1 MSCQPTTLKRSDIVE
16 LEMDLNGI
24 CNLKCPLCTRNYKH
38 AEHLIKPHSRSLD
51 EIIKQLDSFPNLKI
65 FYMAGTVSEPTLYK
79 DLHKLCE
86 YLVKREIQIE
96 LFTNGNTNNVQW
108 WKKLGEILSERDRV
122 YFTVC
127 GSNQV
132 FHSAYRVGS
141 SLVEILDH
149 HQAFISTNQHKI
161 DRIQHIMFDYN
172 RADFESKEMK
182 DIIARFSGTK
192 LVDTEGMRSVNEYI
206 RSFDKDIIKPENER
220 ERAINSLFNIRPKP
234 DDGKTYEIKCMSLRD
249 HKIYIDQFGRIS
261 PCYGHAEF
269 AGPGHFSGE
278 VFNYDEVL
286 SFKFHDCFKCE
297 KRIQKFIEVMELDFV
312 C

>member
-1 MSCQPTTLKRSDIVE
+1 MSCSISKLTRKDIVE
-16 LEMDLNGI
+16 LEMDLNGV

-38 AEHLIKPHSRSLD
+38 AEHLIKPHSRSLE

-79 DLHKLCE
+79 SLHQLCE
-86 YLVKREIQIE
+86 YLVKREIKIE
-96 LFTNGNTNNVQW
+96 LFTNGNTHNENW
-108 WKKLGEILSERDRV
+108 WKRLGEILSPRDRV

-127 GSNQV
+127 GSNQI
-132 FHSAYRVGS
+132 FHAAYRVGS
-141 SLVEILDH
+141 SLEEILLH
-149 HQAFISTNQHKI
+149 HQAFISTNSHKI
-161 DRIQHIMFDYN
+161 DRVQHIMFDYN
-172 RADFESKEMK
+172 RADFESLEMK
-182 DIIARFSGTK
+182 EIISRFSGTK

-206 RSFDKDIIKPENER
+206 RTFDKDIIKPENER
-220 ERAINSLFNIRPKP
+220 ERAITSLFNIRPKP
-234 DDGKTYEIKCMSLRD
+234 DDGKKYEIKCMSQRD
-249 HKIYIDQFGRIS
+249 SKIYIDQFGRIS

-278 VFNYDEVL
+278 VFDYNEVL

>member
-1 MSCQPTTLKRSDIVE
+1 MSCQVTKLKREDIVE

-38 AEHLIKPHSRSLD
+38 AEHLIKAHQRPLS
-51 EIIKQLDSFPNLKI
+51 EIIAQLDSFPNLKI

-79 DLHKLCE
+79 EIFGLCE

-96 LFTNGNTNNVQW
+96 LFTNGNTHDEKW
-108 WKKLGEILSERDRV
+108 WSDFGKILSPRDRV
-122 YFTVC
+122 YFTIC
-127 GSNQV
+127 GSNQI

-141 SLVEILDH
+141 SLSQILDH
-149 HQAFISTNQHKI
+149 HQAFISTNFHKI
-161 DRIQHIMFDYN
+161 DRMQHIMFDYN
-172 RADFESKEMK
+172 RADFDSQEMK

-192 LVDTEGMRSVNEYI
+192 LVDTEGMRSINEYI
-206 RSFDKDIIKPENER
+206 RTFDKEMIKPEDER
-220 ERAINSLFNIRPKP
+220 ERAINSLFKIKP
-234 DDGKTYEIKCMSLRD
+234 HPNDGKTYEIKCMSLRD
-249 HKIYIDQFGRIS
+249 KKIYIDQFGKIS

-278 VFNYDEVL
+278 VFDYNEVL

>member
-1 MSCQPTTLKRSDIVE
+1 MSCSISKLTRKDIVE
-16 LEMDLNGI
+16 LEMDLNGV

-38 AEHLIKPHSRSLD
+38 AEHLIKPHSRSLE

-79 DLHKLCE
+79 SLHQLCE
-86 YLVKREIQIE
+86 YLVKREIKIE
-96 LFTNGNTNNVQW
+96 LFTNGNTHNENW
-108 WKKLGEILSERDRV
+108 WKRLGEILSPRDRV

-127 GSNQV
+127 GSNQI
-132 FHSAYRVGS
+132 FHAAYRVGS
-141 SLVEILDH
+141 SLEEILLH
-149 HQAFISTNQHKI
+149 HQAFISTNSHKI
-161 DRIQHIMFDYN
+161 DRVQHIMFDYN
-172 RADFESKEMK
+172 RADFESLEMK
-182 DIIARFSGTK
+182 EIISRFSGTK

-206 RSFDKDIIKPENER
+206 RTFDKDIIKPENER
-220 ERAINSLFNIRPKP
+220 ERAITSLFNIRPKP
-234 DDGKTYEIKCMSLRD
+234 DDGKKYEIKCMSLRD
-249 HKIYIDQFGRIS
+249 SKIYIDQFGRIS

-278 VFNYDEVL
+278 VFDYNEVL

-297 KRIQKFIEVMELDFV
+297 RRIQKFIEVMELDFV